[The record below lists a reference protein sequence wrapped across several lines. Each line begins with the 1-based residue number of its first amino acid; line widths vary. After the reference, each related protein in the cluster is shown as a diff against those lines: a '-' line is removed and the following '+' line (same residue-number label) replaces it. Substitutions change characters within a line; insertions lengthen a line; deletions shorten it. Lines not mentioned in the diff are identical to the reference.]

1 MQTYK
6 AKELLYKIS
15 EATWHCGDPGM
26 QYDTTVNRWHTS
38 KNTARINASNP
49 CSEYMF
55 LDDSACNLASLNLLK
70 FAPNGTFDV
79 EAYRHAVD
87 VLITAQEIL
96 VDNAGYP
103 TEMIMRNSHDYRPLG
118 LGYANLGALL
128 MAAGLPYDSDAGRD
142 YAACVT
148 AIMCGEAYLQSS
160 PHRRTMRAAGP
171 SHRATQRR
179 DSRSETN
186 LGAQRHARRS
196 LPRLVHQPRTIP
208 RRNPHAPRSA

>member
-1 MQTYK
+1 
-6 AKELLYKIS
+6 
-15 EATWHCGDPGM
+15 M

-103 TEMIMRNSHDYRPLG
+103 TESVNSPCR
-118 LGYANLGALL
+118 
-128 MAAGLPYDSDAGRD
+128 MAARQAST
-142 YAACVT
+142 AA
-148 AIMCGEAYLQSS
+148 
-160 PHRRTMRAAGP
+160 RAAASVVMHVTRCMTAAARILP
-171 SHRATQRR
+171 SSAAAPFLGDGGGHSRTRFRR
-179 DSRSETN
+179 QWPSPGSTPGR
-186 LGAQRHARRS
+186 RHVLAGQS
-196 LPRLVHQPRTIP
+196 V
-208 RRNPHAPRSA
+208 